1 VFPVICRE
9 TGARRQVK
17 YSQED
22 TMRTLPG
29 AVLLSLGLLG
39 AGLLAAGPA
48 QADNIVITNA
58 GDKWRLAPNPA
69 VSPLQ
74 VEVKKGDV
82 IEFRLA
88 TLGHGVVT
96 LDKPG
101 SDPTAAENLQLV
113 LACGEDPNTKPN
125 YVLREVECGRSRF
138 NAVLL
143 PSVKLQVMDNFQ
155 ADVHFWCIIHL
166 SDMWGTLK
174 LKP

>member
-1 VFPVICRE
+1 
-9 TGARRQVK
+9 
-17 YSQED
+17 
-22 TMRTLPG
+22 MRTSLS

-39 AGLLAAGPA
+39 AGLLAPGPTR
-48 QADNIVITNA
+48 ADNIVITNQGA
-58 GDKWRLAPNPA
+58 KWRLAPNPG
-69 VSPLQ
+69 VSPLP

-88 TLGHGVVT
+88 SLGHGVVT

-101 SDPTAAENLQLV
+101 SDPNAAENLQLV

-125 YVLREVECGRSRF
+125 HVLREVECGRSRF
-138 NAVLL
+138 NAELL

-155 ADVHFWCIIHL
+155 ADVNFWCIIHL

>member
-1 VFPVICRE
+1 
-9 TGARRQVK
+9 
-17 YSQED
+17 
-22 TMRTLPG
+22 MRTSLG
-29 AVLLSLGLLG
+29 AVFLSLTLLG
-39 AGLLAAGPA
+39 AGSLVPCPA
-48 QADNIVITNA
+48 RADNILITNQ
-58 GDKWRLAPNPA
+58 GTKWKLGNTAA
-69 VSPLQ
+69 SPLP

-88 TLGHGVVT
+88 TPGHGVVT

-101 SDPTAAENLQLV
+101 NDPNAAENLQLV

-125 YVLREVECGRSRF
+125 HVLREVECGRSRF
-138 NAVLL
+138 NVELL

-155 ADVHFWCIIHL
+155 ADVNFWCIIHL

>member
-1 VFPVICRE
+1 
-9 TGARRQVK
+9 
-17 YSQED
+17 
-22 TMRTLPG
+22 MRTSLC
-29 AVLLSLGLLG
+29 AVLLSFGLLG
-39 AGLLAAGPA
+39 AGLLVPGPA
-48 QADNIVITNA
+48 RADNIVITNQGA
-58 GDKWRLAPNPA
+58 KWRLAPNPG
-69 VSPLQ
+69 VSPLP

-88 TLGHGVVT
+88 SLGHGVVT

-101 SDPTAAENLQLV
+101 SDPNAAENLQLV

-125 YVLREVECGRSRF
+125 HVLREVECGRSRF
-138 NAVLL
+138 NAELL

-155 ADVHFWCIIHL
+155 ADVNFWCIIHL